1 MRAKASIVECAA
13 GLQRWKRRSIM
24 LNRRGLIA
32 SAILGQM
39 LAAAGSQAQDQ
50 AIVGLQTVTTYS
62 ADARITAVDASAR
75 TVTVT
80 YPDGSQRTHAV
91 GPTVANFGATR
102 IGDLVSIAFE
112 ERMSFVLSGRNTPT
126 PTNRDVSA
134 MGTATA
140 GQNLVGVSASQAVG
154 TWWVVGVNPAA
165 NTITLVNPASG
176 PVRTYSVT
184 SQAGRDQLP
193 RVQVGDS
200 LTAINSQLMAVAI
213 TPKA

>member
-1 MRAKASIVECAA
+1 
-13 GLQRWKRRSIM
+13 M
-24 LNRRGLIA
+24 LNRRALIA
-32 SAILGQM
+32 IAILGPA
-39 LAAAGSQAQDQ
+39 LAASGSHAQDQ

-62 ADARITAVDASAR
+62 ADVRITAVDANAR

-80 YPDGSQRTHAV
+80 YPDGAQRTHTV
-91 GPTVANFGATR
+91 SPVVANFGATR
-102 IGDLVSIAFE
+102 IGDMVSITFE
-112 ERMSFVLSGRNTPT
+112 DRMSFVLSGRNTPT
-126 PTNRDVSA
+126 PPNRDVSVV
-134 MGTATA
+134 GTASA
-140 GQNLVGVSASQAVG
+140 GQSVTGASASQTVG

-184 SQAGRDQLP
+184 SQAGRDQLS

-200 LTAINSQLMAVAI
+200 LTAINSQILAISI